1 VSAAINATTVFKSR
15 KGPLRRDPMPDHV
28 RVFEAIAAKN
38 PIKAEQA
45 MSELIV
51 LAREDTPI
59 SRNAERRRAR

>member
-1 VSAAINATTVFKSR
+1 
-15 KGPLRRDPMPDHV
+15 MPDHV

-51 LAREDTPI
+51 LARADTPI